1 MPGMPAATSPSL
13 LHLPHLSLRSTTT
26 MLRLGNAFADF
37 CLGPQ
42 SQATLPLLT
51 FASSSRYPRT
61 IHWHLWNTD
70 SHVSQTNARRHVLGH
85 PFYPMWM
92 HGITISVNIHTSC
105 GGRGVLFIRYHLTFI
120 ILWIWPP
127 GKELNG
133 HSSFLIT
140 KIEYKYW
147 IYSVYSKDVSGIVKV
162 LECCSQQGPLKWIHF
177 FPHLK
182 VFRGD

>member
-1 MPGMPAATSPSL
+1 MRSIHGILDGGTQKETVLLRWEAISEECYMPGMPGAISPSL
-13 LHLPHLSLRSTTT
+13 LHLPHLSLRSTTM

-42 SQATLPLLT
+42 SQATLPPLT
-51 FASSSRYPRT
+51 FSSSSRYPRT

-105 GGRGVLFIRYHLTFI
+105 GGREVSICKESLDFHYSLGLAPWKGAKWTF
-120 ILWIWPP
+120 
-127 GKELNG
+127 KF
-133 HSSFLIT
+133 SD
-140 KIEYKYW
+140 YKNR
-147 IYSVYSKDVSGIVKV
+147 I
-162 LECCSQQGPLKWIHF
+162 
-177 FPHLK
+177 
-182 VFRGD
+182 